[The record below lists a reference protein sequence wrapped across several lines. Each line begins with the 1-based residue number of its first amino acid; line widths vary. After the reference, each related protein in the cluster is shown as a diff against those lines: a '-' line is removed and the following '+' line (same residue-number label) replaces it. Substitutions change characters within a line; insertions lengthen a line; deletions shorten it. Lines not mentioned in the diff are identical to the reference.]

1 VAHAKPPLGRSPR
14 ARIPT
19 DDGVVIDFD
28 DDDE

>member
-1 VAHAKPPLGRSPR
+1 VAPVSSPVPR
-14 ARIPT
+14 TPRVRIPT